1 MIIVLLSILS
11 LIISMDINYVSQHSL
26 IDLKS
31 HFLTSL
37 ELYGFRLMNNETGNI
52 ILQPFQDIDYFYL
65 CNEEYK
71 ILSPETYCTKI
82 TNLKADTDNDLGI
95 YSKEYSSLIFLFH
108 EELQMKLFFEESINI
123 IDIDNDL
130 YFKCFDFFSNH
141 NQLTFY
147 LDSKLNYDTTINI
160 QFATNISTNI
170 STNITTNVSSPNIS
184 AYSTM
189 RLLDRNSV
197 IRYLMFNKTE
207 INYFYKLSSQNKYS
221 LEYSTP
227 VEKKIHSMLCLTF
240 SDYEEYFFATYTHKI
255 PIISSGYY
263 KFYSFLEKEWNVSS
277 EYYPTTFYFYLNETN
292 YTYCSY
298 IQITNNSNSREI
310 NPCIL
315 QQHDDI
321 DYLYTL
327 KLYSHRDSYIL
338 IALFFEAKPID
349 DDCHFGKYLIFNKT
363 ATEYDGAEH
372 YAEILKEVNN
382 IAIAFIVVILFIISS
397 IVYYPL
403 LHEKLE
409 KCKIDDNK
417 KE

>member
-207 INYFYKLSSQNKYS
+207 ITIF
-221 LEYSTP
+221 T
-227 VEKKIHSMLCLTF
+227 
-240 SDYEEYFFATYTHKI
+240 
-255 PIISSGYY
+255 III
-263 KFYSFLEKEWNVSS
+263 
-277 EYYPTTFYFYLNETN
+277 
-292 YTYCSY
+292 
-298 IQITNNSNSREI
+298 IQE
-310 NPCIL
+310 
-315 QQHDDI
+315 
-321 DYLYTL
+321 
-327 KLYSHRDSYIL
+327 
-338 IALFFEAKPID
+338 
-349 DDCHFGKYLIFNKT
+349 
-363 ATEYDGAEH
+363 
-372 YAEILKEVNN
+372 
-382 IAIAFIVVILFIISS
+382 
-397 IVYYPL
+397 
-403 LHEKLE
+403 
-409 KCKIDDNK
+409 
-417 KE
+417 